1 MEDGATIESNRGE
14 QEGRCRG
21 LDVDSDEDDTYSESS
36 TGNNESKKEC
46 ELCKLKITS
55 LQNTIDEQ
63 ALKIAKLQEQLDKYA
78 ANHDENQSKKRKREN
93 QNLFDTAIIEDSS
106 NKDILINKIS
116 EENKKLKQKLHEKPT
131 KPTVEDKS
139 TEAKH
144 RSLPIPNISDIVQQ
158 IDERFNKMQ
167 AALGTYIEEKI
178 ENKLHIGNEAAST
191 SKSYANA
198 VTKEDQAQNF
208 REIVAAAKN
217 EELAE
222 EREKNFRL
230 NNIIIHGFEEAN
242 EDQSTNDEVL
252 INKLI
257 SDLSIGSIQTKTIT
271 RLGQHSEDKSRP
283 IKVSFNSL
291 NDKDKIMN
299 NLPNLKDKGYKG
311 ISITHDYT
319 LTERKMVKDFVNQ
332 ARKANENEKSNSDK
346 FWVVRGS
353 PKNGLFLKKVTKRS
367 EDSAQIQ

>member
-1 MEDGATIESNRGE
+1 MESDEKQHGTSQED
-14 QEGRCRG
+14 QEGRYRG
-21 LDVDSDEDDTYSESS
+21 LDVDSDEDGATESS
-36 TGNNESKKEC
+36 TENNESKQKC
-46 ELCKLKITS
+46 ETCKLKLTS
-55 LQNTIDEQ
+55 LQNTINEQ
-63 ALKIAKLQEQLDKYA
+63 ALKIAKLQEQLNKYA
-78 ANHDENQSKKRKREN
+78 ANHDENQSKKRKRGD
-93 QNLFDTAIIEDSS
+93 QNLFDSAIIEDSS

-116 EENKKLKQKLHEKPT
+116 EENKKLKQKLQERPT

-139 TEAKH
+139 IETKL
-144 RSLPIPNISDIVQQ
+144 RSLPIPNVSDLVQQ
-158 IDERFNKMQ
+158 IDERFSNMQ
-167 AALGTYIEEKI
+167 EALGKYIEEKI
-178 ENKLHIGNEAAST
+178 EKKLHVGNESVAAP
-191 SKSYANA
+191 KSYANA

-222 EREKNFRL
+222 EREKNLRL
-230 NNIIIHGFEEAN
+230 NNIIIHGFEETK

-257 SDLSIGSIQTKTIT
+257 TDLSIGSIQAKNII
-271 RLGQHSEDKSRP
+271 RLGQQSEEKSRP
-283 IKVSFNSL
+283 IKVSL
-291 NDKDKIMN
+291 NNLNEKDKIMN

-332 ARKANENEKSNSDK
+332 AKKANENENSNSDK

-367 EDSAQIQ
+367 KDPTQT